1 MEFDNGLDALLQKSE
16 ELTANLNDG
25 TDLPRVRR
33 NLGQILDAGKR
44 LWSKTAAHGTDAQQV
59 KAALFLGQKG
69 LEIADVPDRLK
80 NLATT
85 RNLEPLNPVVH
96 TDIEG
101 FLRNEHENAILSVIE
116 EQKQKTFEEVTNRHW
131 ETRLAEWDTEKGRIL
146 NALLGSDDS
155 LNISI
160 LPSKK
165 SKLRDD
171 TKVIAGKRSLLD
183 DNEMLYAQQIHR
195 YNEMVVQGIKP
206 DSLIKFCQSAV
217 ERMNS
222 QSLVAIWNMIWELVG
237 HIRVPSGKTPAQL
250 RTDTEIQ
257 MALINAS
264 RAHLENEYFN
274 FIQETV
280 NSNLRDANRGAMP
293 GTEQLI
299 RSFLQVRKYN
309 YQATEDGDVWAM
321 IYYCLRCGQTRTAV
335 EIARK
340 SSQIVGE
347 FLPSLV
353 DWVESPDR
361 LLGPNQESKIKIQFR
376 RSVRACTDPFKRA
389 VFCIVGKCD
398 TDIHEDVIQKTDDYL
413 WMKLSQVVV
422 GKTGDGYESIEKF
435 QRDILEEYGEAHFQ
449 ADQSPLLYFN
459 VLVLTGQFEAAI
471 EFLARLNL
479 ATLVMTFTRKFEST
493 DPQEALQYF
502 YFLRDIRL
510 PGASDSLFISC
521 VSGLVRESREFGTLL
536 GRIDPQTGQ
545 KKSGA
550 IDKFH
555 ADTKKLIERVARD
568 CEERGLFEDAVGLYD
583 LGGFHDKVVDLL
595 SELISQVL
603 ADADKPQSDRNRLKI
618 QAQEIAQRYRNQNVE
633 IQRQSADTFH
643 LLLDLMTYFDAYHG
657 KQLDFALD
665 TIRQL
670 DLLPLDGMNQSRD
683 QIQSKPQFGDQSA
696 HLSQLA
702 EIKSLA
708 KALIMFAGMVPY
720 RLPGDTNMRLVQAE
734 VKMN

>member
-1 MEFDNGLDALLQKSE
+1 M
-16 ELTANLNDG
+16 
-25 TDLPRVRR
+25 
-33 NLGQILDAGKR
+33 
-44 LWSKTAAHGTDAQQV
+44 
-59 KAALFLGQKG
+59 
-69 LEIADVPDRLK
+69 
-80 NLATT
+80 
-85 RNLEPLNPVVH
+85 
-96 TDIEG
+96 
-101 FLRNEHENAILSVIE
+101 
-116 EQKQKTFEEVTNRHW
+116 
-131 ETRLAEWDTEKGRIL
+131 
-146 NALLGSDDS
+146 
-155 LNISI
+155 
-160 LPSKK
+160 
-165 SKLRDD
+165 RDD
-171 TKVIAGKRSLLD
+171 AKVVAGKRSLLD

-206 DSLIKFCQSAV
+206 ESLIKFCQSAV

-237 HIRVPSGKTPAQL
+237 NIRVPSGKTPSQL
-250 RTDTEIQ
+250 RTDPEIQ
-257 MALINAS
+257 MSLINSS
-264 RAHLENEYFN
+264 RSHLEHEYFN

-321 IYYCLRCGQTRTAV
+321 IYYCLRCGQTKTAV

-340 SSQIVGE
+340 NSQIVGE

-435 QRDILEEYGEAHFQ
+435 QRDLLEEYGEAHFQ

-459 VLVLTGQFEAAI
+459 VLFLTGQFEAAI
-471 EFLARLNL
+471 EFLARSEAFRCHAVHVALCLYEVGLLVIPYNFNAKLLTRTETDPIPLRRLNL

-521 VSGLVRESREFGTLL
+521 VSGLVRESREFGMLL

-670 DLLPLDGMNQSRD
+670 DLLPLDGMNQTRD
-683 QIQSKPQFGDQSA
+683 QIQSKVSRLADKGEEIRRSLSEILLSA
-696 HLSQLA
+696 Q
-702 EIKSLA
+702 
-708 KALIMFAGMVPY
+708 
-720 RLPGDTNMRLVQAE
+720 PGLCTS
-734 VKMN
+734 